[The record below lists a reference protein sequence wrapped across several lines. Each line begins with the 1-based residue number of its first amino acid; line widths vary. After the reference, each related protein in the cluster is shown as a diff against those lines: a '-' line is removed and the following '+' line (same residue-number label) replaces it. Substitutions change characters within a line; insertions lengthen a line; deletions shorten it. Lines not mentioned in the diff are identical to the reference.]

1 MAFTGAVVRLGTS
14 DGYGV
19 SETNAKGCDGDG
31 TNLFI
36 TGGQRRLIKITD
48 LANATG
54 EFASV
59 IIGPT
64 GSVPQSLAWH
74 DGSFYCSVNASGDFF
89 LYRVDP
95 PFTATTATTYI
106 GEPGQPINSL
116 LSDGTTLYGIRGSSF
131 EFYSINIT
139 TGALTELGTVSGV
152 SALQGSFIFEDTI
165 YALSNGDD
173 ALFELDDS
181 YAGTQVGSFTLFN
194 VSENNPRG
202 GGALGEERYMV
213 GRTRLYRFLQSDTT
227 AALSFGSETID
238 DQAWTIG
245 TAASLTLPEATGGTG
260 TITYSLSPT
269 TPAGVTFT
277 AGTRL
282 LAGTPTGL
290 FTLATFTYTATDED
304 SNTETLTFTI
314 VVTAAGF
321 AFDFGSETIDAQAW
335 RVGTAE
341 SLTLP
346 EATGGTGAITYSL
359 SPTLPTGVT
368 FTAGTRLLAG
378 TPTGRF
384 TLATFTYTATDA
396 DSNTVTLTFTI
407 VVTATAITFD
417 SGINNQSWT
426 VGTAVSVTTPTL
438 SGGVGAITY
447 SVTPALPAGVTFT
460 AATRLLSG
468 IPTAVA
474 ASATYT
480 YTGTD
485 TEGVAASRT
494 FSIVVSAA
502 PLALGFGSET
512 IDDQAWDT
520 GDTVSLTLPQATGGT
535 GTITYSL
542 SPTLPAGLTFDATAR
557 TITGTTTAVFT
568 SAEFTYT
575 ATDGN
580 ADTVT
585 LTFDAVV
592 AASALT
598 FSTTIADQAW
608 DTGDTVSLTLPA
620 ATGVGTITYRLS
632 PTLPAGLTFDA
643 TARTI
648 TGTTTAVFTS
658 AEFTYTA
665 TDTNS
670 TTATLTFD
678 AVVAAS
684 ALTFSQTIADQSFT
698 IGDTVA
704 LTLPAATG
712 VGTITYTLTPTTLP
726 GGLTFNA
733 TARTVTGTTTAVF
746 TNAEFTY
753 TAKDGNSTT
762 AVLTFD
768 MAVAAPVL
776 EFSQTI
782 ADQSLD
788 VGDIVD
794 LTLPAATGGTG
805 TITYSLSPTLPAGLT
820 FDATART
827 IAGTTTAAFTNAEFT
842 YTATDGDSTTVT
854 LTFDMAVSVPLPI
867 GLDGTIAAQNWIVGT
882 EIDIQLPTASGG
894 TGTLTYEIAP
904 ALPDGMTFDEDTQQ
918 LTGTPRAAVRGVEY
932 RYSVEDGVGTRLTL
946 YFRLYVRPT
955 AYTASN
961 QELVSMLPPNS
972 TEWERAVEETLRENI
987 LPVDDND
994 HIQMPTIDAWN
1005 PDLIPEHLTPYLGL
1019 NLSIEVDAALPETE
1033 QRNLLRASYGIHS
1046 IEGTPQALLD
1056 VIHALGYA
1064 GAVINEGVED
1074 PADNTTHWAH
1084 YSIFINQSITV
1095 TDAQRMIDLVKDLAP
1110 ARCKLVSVD
1119 IAAGTESYDGTID
1132 YDGTH
1137 TYGQISEVSGLVL

>member
-19 SETNAKGCDGDG
+19 SESNAKGCDGDG

-64 GSVPQSLAWH
+64 GSVPQSLVWH
-74 DGSFYCSVNASGDFF
+74 DGSFYCSVNASGDFY

-202 GGALGEERYMV
+202 GGALGDERYMV
-213 GRTRLYRFLQSDTT
+213 GRSRLYRFLQSDTT
-227 AALSFGSETID
+227 AALEFGSETID

-277 AGTRL
+277 AGTRV

-290 FTLATFTYTATDED
+290 FTLATFTYTATDAD

-520 GDTVSLTLPQATGGT
+520 GDTVSLTLPEATGGT

-620 ATGVGTITYRLS
+620 ATGVGTITYSLS

-665 TDTNS
+665 TDTNA

-684 ALTFSQTIADQSFT
+684 ALTFSTTIADQSFG
-698 IGDTVA
+698 IGDTVN
-704 LTLPAATG
+704 LTLPEATG
-712 VGTITYTLTPTTLP
+712 VGTITYSLTPTTLP
-726 GGLTFNA
+726 DGLTFDA
-733 TARTVTGTTTAVF
+733 TARTVTGTTT
-746 TNAEFTY
+746 
-753 TAKDGNSTT
+753 D
-762 AVLTFD
+762 
-768 MAVAAPVL
+768 
-776 EFSQTI
+776 
-782 ADQSLD
+782 
-788 VGDIVD
+788 
-794 LTLPAATGGTG
+794 
-805 TITYSLSPTLPAGLT
+805 
-820 FDATART
+820 
-827 IAGTTTAAFTNAEFT
+827 AFTSDEFT
-842 YTATDGDSTTVT
+842 YTATDSNGTTATLMFDIAVVEALEIDGTVPEQLWVTGTAIDLELPAAVGGVGTITYALTPALPTGVSLTGRVISGTPTATVAEAEYTWTATDEDATSGDITFNITVGNPITFALDNIPDESYTIGEAVDFTFPRASDSTT
-854 LTFDMAVSVPLPI
+854 
-867 GLDGTIAAQNWIVGT
+867 GTI
-882 EIDIQLPTASGG
+882 
-894 TGTLTYEIAP
+894 TLSVTP
-904 ALPDGMTFDEDTQQ
+904 ALPTGLSFDSVTRE
-918 LTGTPRAAVRGVEY
+918 LTGVPGEII
-932 RYSVEDGVGTRLTL
+932 GG
-946 YFRLYVRPT
+946 RLYTYRAENAVTRATLSFRIYVRAT
-955 AYTASN
+955 AYTLANSDL
-961 QELVSMLPPNS
+961 QSLLPPNA
-972 TEWERAVEETLRENI
+972 TPWELAAESMLRENY
-987 LPVDDND
+987 LPVDDNL
-994 HIQMPTIDAWN
+994 HIKMPIIDAWN
-1005 PDLIPEHLTPYLGL
+1005 PDKLPAHLLPYLGI
-1019 NLSIEVDAALPETE
+1019 NLSVEIDDALPEEE
-1033 QRNLLRASYGIHS
+1033 QRNLLKAAFGIHS
-1046 IEGTPQALLD
+1046 YEGTPQALLD
-1056 VIHALGYA
+1056 IIIALGFA
-1064 GAVINEGVED
+1064 GAVIQEGVED
-1074 PADNTTHWAH
+1074 PADTTTHWAH
-1084 YSIFINQSITV
+1084 YSILINQSITIAE
-1095 TDAQRMIDLVKDLAP
+1095 AQRMIELVKDAAP
-1110 ARCKLVSVD
+1110 ERCKLVSVD
-1119 IAAGTESYDGTID
+1119 VSASSQLYDGTLT

-1137 TYGQISEVSGLVL
+1137 TYGQIDAITGLEL